1 MDESPDVS
9 RRAVLRGAAGAT
21 AASTAVGT
29 AAAQEEGGEGGG
41 GGTERPVW
49 PDYVSDARDQGYE
62 DLRGESE
69 VTVNVGAGSDGLS
82 FAPTR
87 IWVDTGTEVT
97 WEWTGEGGAHNV
109 VANSGADFRSGSA
122 VSDAGTTFSHTFEES
137 GMVDYYCNPHEG
149 LGMKGA
155 IAVGGDVETDSV
167 GGGGGGGP
175 DVPNVAK
182 SIGVAAGFAMAA
194 TLGLAY
200 FFITYGESSGEA
212 DTA

>member
-1 MDESPDVS
+1 MD
-9 RRAVLRGAAGAT
+9 RREFLRSAGGLAG
-21 AASTAVGT
+21 GT
-29 AAAQEEGGEGGG
+29 AAATAAGTAAAAEEEGGEGGG

-62 DLRGESE
+62 DLRGQSE
-69 VTVNVGAGSDGLS
+69 VTIDVGGGSDGLS

-87 IWVDTGTEVT
+87 VWVDTGTEVT
-97 WEWTGEGGAHNV
+97 WEWTGEGGSHNV
-109 VANSGADFRSGSA
+109 VANSGAEFESGSP

-137 GMVDYYCNPHEG
+137 GMVDYFCNPHEG

-155 IAVGGDVETDSV
+155 IAVGGDVETESV

-175 DVPNVAK
+175 DVPDVAK

-200 FFITYGESSGEA
+200 FFIKYGGSYGEA